1 MLRTLAVAA
10 LALAALQPA
19 VRPLAAQAPDSGSF
33 IIRLGHDTTVIE
45 RYVRT
50 ADRLVAEAVQR
61 SPSTVLHRLEL
72 RLDAQGQVVG
82 GEWTARAPGAAEP
95 SVRREFQFRGDS
107 ATVTTTQGGA
117 TRTQNV
123 AARGAIPLAG
133 PFYAP
138 YELAL
143 MRGARA
149 GGARADIPL
158 LPGGSVVTTPVQR
171 VGGDTFSINNQFG
184 EPMQAQLDGRGR
196 LVRLWTPAFT
206 TVERVGWLD
215 LDRLAADFAE
225 RDRTGRGLGALSP
238 RQTTRQRVGEANVWL
253 DYSRPAMRGR
263 PIWGALVPWG
273 QVWRMGANDAAH
285 LATDRTLQLGD
296 ITLEPGTYTLF
307 LLPTEQA
314 WTLIVSRATGISGL
328 EHDPAH
334 DVGRTVLR
342 TETLAAPAESFTMQ
356 VAGSG
361 DDARLAIQWDRTRAT
376 VPLRVR

>member
-1 MLRTLAVAA
+1 MWRTLATAA
-10 LALAALQPA
+10 LTLAAFQPA
-19 VRPLAAQAPDSGSF
+19 VAQAPDSSSF
-33 IIRLGHDTTVIE
+33 VIRLGNDTTVIE

-50 ADRLVAEAVQR
+50 GDRLVAEAVQR

-72 RLDAQGQVVG
+72 RLDAQGQVTG
-82 GEWTARAPGAAEP
+82 GEWTARAPGATEP
-95 SVRREFQFRGDS
+95 SVRREFHYRGDS
-107 ATVTTTQGGA
+107 VSVVTTQAGA
-117 TRTQNV
+117 TRTQTV
-123 AARGAIPLAG
+123 AARGAIPMAG

-143 MRGARA
+143 MRGAR
-149 GGARADIPL
+149 GGTGSDVPL
-158 LPGGSVVTTPVQR
+158 LAGAAVVNTPVQR
-171 VGGDTFSINNQFG
+171 VGRDTFSINNQFG
-184 EPMQAQLDGRGR
+184 EPMRAQLDARGR

-206 TVERVGWLD
+206 TVERTGWVD

-225 RDRTGRGLGALSP
+225 RDRTGRGMGALSP
-238 RQTTRQRVGEANVWL
+238 RQTTRQRVGEANLWL

-285 LATDRTLQLGD
+285 LATDRTLQIGD
-296 ITLEPGTYTLF
+296 ITIAPGTYTLF
-307 LLPTEQA
+307 LLPTEQQ
-314 WTLIVSRATGISGL
+314 WTLIVNRATGISGL

-342 TETLAAPAESFTMQ
+342 TETLDSPAESFTIQ
-356 VAGSG
+356 VEGPGA
-361 DDARLAIQWDRTRAT
+361 DPRLAIQWDRTRAT

>member
-1 MLRTLAVAA
+1 MWRTLATAA
-10 LALAALQPA
+10 LTLAAFQPA
-19 VRPLAAQAPDSGSF
+19 AAQVPDSSSF

-50 ADRLVAEAVQR
+50 GDRLVAEAVQR
-61 SPSTVLHRLEL
+61 SPSVMLHRLEL
-72 RLDAQGQVVG
+72 RLDAQGQVTG

-95 SVRREFQFRGDS
+95 SVRREFQYRGDS
-107 ATVTTTQGGA
+107 VSVVTTQAGA
-117 TRTQNV
+117 TRSQVV

-143 MRGARA
+143 MRGARG

-158 LPGGSVVTTPVQR
+158 LPGASVVSTPVQR
-171 VGGDTFSINNQFG
+171 VGRDTFTINNQFG
-184 EPMQAQLDGRGR
+184 EPMRAQLDGRGR
-196 LVRLWTPAFT
+196 LVRLWTPAYT
-206 TVERVGWLD
+206 TVERTSWVD

-225 RDRTGRGLGALSP
+225 RDRTGRGMGALSP

-285 LATDRTLQLGD
+285 LATDRTLQIGD
-296 ITLEPGTYTLF
+296 ITVEPGTYTLF
-307 LLPTEQA
+307 LLPTEQQ
-314 WTLIVSRATGISGL
+314 WTLVVNRATGISGL
-328 EHDPAH
+328 AHDPAQ
-334 DVGRTVLR
+334 DVGRTALR
-342 TETLAAPAESFTMQ
+342 TETLDTPAESFTLQ
-356 VAGSG
+356 VVGTGA
-361 DDARLAIQWDRTRAT
+361 DTRLAIQWDRTRAT